1 MAVARPTELLEHLV
15 TLVQDEVLD
24 VLQDQGLSPDE
35 GQCAAG
41 RAHHDVGAVL
51 LQHLLVFLDGHAA
64 EEHGCSHSGHV
75 LGEALV
81 LLADLE
87 GQLSR
92 VAHDQ
97 HRHLGESRLT

>member
-1 MAVARPTELLEHLV
+1 M
-15 TLVQDEVLD
+15 LD
-24 VLQDQGLSPDE
+24 VLQVQGLVADQSQD
-35 GQCAAG
+35 ASW

-51 LQHLLVFLDGHAA
+51 LQDVLVLLDGHATK
-64 EEHGCSHSGHV
+64 EHGRLDSGHV

-92 VAHDQ
+92 VTHDQ
-97 HRHLGESRLT
+97 DGDLGSVGRKESQSNSDTNE

>member
-1 MAVARPTELLEHLV
+1 M
-15 TLVQDEVLD
+15 LD
-24 VLQDQGLSPDE
+24 VLQVQGLVADQRQDASW
-35 GQCAAG
+35 

-51 LQHLLVFLDGHAA
+51 LQDVLVLLDGHAT
-64 EEHGCSHSGHV
+64 EEHGRLDSGHV

-92 VAHDQ
+92 VTHDQ
-97 HRHLGESRLT
+97 DGDLGSVGRKESQSNSDTNE